1 MIIYGI
7 NPTIEA
13 LRAGSVSEVWAKV
26 NAGRRVAELVGRASQ
41 KGIVVHR
48 VDAGELERLAP
59 GSVHQGIVAQVGPSR
74 RCSIQDLLQEATEA
88 PLILVL
94 DGIEDPRNFGALAR
108 AAEAAG
114 VNGVV
119 YQNRRSASLG
129 ATAAKAS
136 AGALAYLRLASVVN
150 ISRALEELKNA
161 GVWTVGLDDAAER
174 SCYSLDLTE
183 PTAFVVGAEGRGLRR
198 LVRERCDWLVSIPMR
213 GRIASLNV
221 SVAAGVA
228 LFEAVRQRTQGA
240 DGRAGTN

>member
-41 KGIVVHR
+41 EGIVVHR

-59 GSVHQGIVAQVGPSR
+59 GSVHQGIVAQVSPSR

-119 YQNRRSASLG
+119 YQSRRSASLG

-136 AGALAYLRLASVVN
+136 AGALAYLRL
-150 ISRALEELKNA
+150 
-161 GVWTVGLDDAAER
+161 
-174 SCYSLDLTE
+174 
-183 PTAFVVGAEGRGLRR
+183 EGIRWCPR
-198 LVRERCDWLVSIPMR
+198 
-213 GRIASLNV
+213 
-221 SVAAGVA
+221 
-228 LFEAVRQRTQGA
+228 LFEACVGGQHQSGPRGA
-240 DGRAGTN
+240 QERRRLDGRAGRRCRTLLLQPRFDRAHGVRRRRRRTRVTTSRA